1 MAKRDDLITELLR
14 RLKSGFSGTRIYAG
28 DGGVWGKWGR
38 YLPVIHYYESPAD
51 QVLIKPGKYDITL
64 PIQIEYFTRLGNKK
78 DLFPEGREKLNELQ
92 AAIELDERFKSDD
105 IGNELVY
112 TYSMVA
118 NEIVEVLDHVV
129 GIAVIYEFKFT
140 DVFLGYE
147 QYRH

>member
-1 MAKRDDLITELLR
+1 MSKRDDLITELIR
-14 RLKSGFSGTRIYAG
+14 RLKSSFVGTRIYAG

-38 YLPVIHYYESPAD
+38 ALPAIHYYESPAD
-51 QVLIKPGKYDITL
+51 MTLKRPGVYDITL
-64 PIQIEYFTRLGNKK
+64 PIQVEYFVRLGKK
-78 DLFPEGREKLNELQ
+78 GDLFPEGREKLGELQ
-92 AAIELDERFKSDD
+92 AALELDERFKSDD
-105 IGNELVY
+105 TGQELVY

-129 GIAVIYEFKFT
+129 GVAVIYEFKFT